1 MTEGATSRLFDLLPL
16 KLHRETKWI
25 GINLFERGEHMRL
38 PLYLDHLFILDI
50 QYPHMV
56 CVRGDG
62 GRWTAAATPS
72 RLRGGWA
79 GWPCRRVV
87 IDYFL

>member
-1 MTEGATSRLFDLLPL
+1 MTEGASSRLFDPLPL

-56 CVRGDG
+56 CVRGMGAG
-62 GRWTAAATPS
+62 GRRRPRHLGCAEGG
-72 RLRGGWA
+72 RGGHV
-79 GWPCRRVV
+79 GVV